1 MGPDEGLAP
10 ASEES
15 RPMRP
20 MTRRS
25 FGAASLS
32 VLGAAFSCSFGD
44 DEDEDKDDDKPNDK
58 PAKRR
63 RQ

>member
-1 MGPDEGLAP
+1 
-10 ASEES
+10 
-15 RPMRP
+15 MRA